1 MSSNIIV
8 RKICEYCHKEFDA
21 RTTTTRFCSHK
32 CNSRNY
38 KKQVR
43 EHKLKHVLK
52 DFKEQKLTTT
62 PEINSIDVKPYLS
75 IKEVCLLLN
84 ASDSTIRKLIKQ
96 GTIKTFQMG
105 GKHIIRRS
113 DVENLFKANLKQ

>member
-8 RKICEYCHKEFDA
+8 RRICEFCHKEFDA

-43 EHKLKHVLK
+43 EHKLKHVLE
-52 DFKEQKLTTT
+52 DFKEQKLTST

-84 ASDSTIRKLIKQ
+84 ACDSTIRKLIKQ

-113 DVENLFKANLKQ
+113 DVENLFNYNLKK

>member
-32 CNSRNY
+32 CNSTNY

-43 EHKLKHVLK
+43 EHKLKHVLE
-52 DFKEQKLTTT
+52 DFKEQKLTPTL
-62 PEINSIDVKPYLS
+62 EIKSVDVKPYLS

-113 DVENLFKANLKQ
+113 DVENLFKDNLKQ

>member
-8 RKICEYCHKEFDA
+8 RRICEYCHKEFDA

-32 CNSRNY
+32 CNSSNY

-43 EHKLKHVLK
+43 EHKVKHVLQE
-52 DFKEQKLTTT
+52 FKEKKLAPTL
-62 PEINSIDVKPYLS
+62 EINSLDVKPYLS

-105 GKHIIRRS
+105 GKHIIRRT
-113 DVENLFKANLKQ
+113 DVENLFKTT

>member
-8 RKICEYCHKEFDA
+8 RRICEYCHKEFDA

-43 EHKLKHVLK
+43 EHKLKHVLQ
-52 DFKEQKLTTT
+52 DFKEQKLTPT
-62 PEINSIDVKPYLS
+62 PEIISINLKPYLS

-96 GTIKTFQMG
+96 GTINTFQIG
-105 GKHIIRRS
+105 RKHIIRRS
-113 DVENLFKANLKQ
+113 DVENLFTKL

>member
-8 RKICEYCHKEFDA
+8 KRICEYCHKEFDA

-32 CNSRNY
+32 CNSSNY

-43 EHKLKHVLK
+43 ENKLKHVLQE
-52 DFKEQKLTTT
+52 FKEKKLTPTF
-62 PEINSIDVKPYLS
+62 EINSIDVKPYLS
-75 IKEVCLLLN
+75 IKDVCLLLN

-105 GKHIIRRS
+105 GKHIIRRT
-113 DVENLFKANLKQ
+113 DVESLFNRISK